1 MLEVADR
8 VLKEE
13 LGVAALLGITRPG
26 LEDIA
31 HESIVGKC
39 GVLLLACVTAG
50 RFVLPSVIAVM
61 VTTGDIRE
69 QVSLQLLH
77 ASLTNCKLYSAM
89 I

>member
-31 HESIVGKC
+31 HESIVSKLKC
-39 GVLLLACVTAG
+39 GVPLLTCVTAG

-61 VTTGDIRE
+61 ITTGDVGEI
-69 QVSLQLLH
+69 
-77 ASLTNCKLYSAM
+77 
-89 I
+89 